1 MKNLTQRWI
10 QSGPFFQKSGHF
22 FRFSERAG
30 EASPLQPSFAPVS
43 VAEYPSLSLNIPKY
57 P

>member
-1 MKNLTQRWI
+1 M

-22 FRFSERAG
+22 WIFKKGRGDLPA
-30 EASPLQPSFAPVS
+30 PPSYEPVS
-43 VAEYPSLSLNIPKY
+43 VAEYASISLNMPKY

>member
-1 MKNLTQRWI
+1 MKNLTQRWT

-22 FRFSERAG
+22 FRFSKRAG
-30 EASPLQPSFAPVS
+30 ETSPITPICASVS
-43 VAEYPSLSLNIPKY
+43 VAEYESASLNILKY